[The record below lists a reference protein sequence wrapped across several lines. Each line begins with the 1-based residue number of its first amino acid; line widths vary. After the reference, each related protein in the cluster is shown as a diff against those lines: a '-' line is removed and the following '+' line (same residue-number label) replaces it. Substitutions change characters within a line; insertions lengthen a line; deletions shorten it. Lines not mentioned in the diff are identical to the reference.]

1 MTSRLIIEQ
10 EPLKVGQVR
19 KVTSN
24 NGEKIDSI
32 TLLLNNNVEILFVPR
47 NDGTLD
53 FSVSDPQFDTSNLDC
68 SIDKEVLRD
77 LFMAIMYLAARGQGK
92 TYLTALFCCVRC
104 ILFPGTK
111 IVVSSGTLKQANEV
125 LLKIQDDFMKQS
137 SILRSEIEKCNI
149 GQNDASIYFKNGSWI
164 KTRTSSE
171 NSRSARANCIVVD
184 EFRMVDET
192 VINTVLRKFLTS
204 PRQPKYLQKPEYA
217 HMQERNKEIY
227 MSSAYFK
234 SSWAYRKAQSYTL
247 NFFDDTKKYFIC
259 GLPYQVS
266 VREGLLSRSQ
276 LEDEMSEADYNELV
290 QQMEMECLWFGDTDG
305 SLFKFDEL
313 TARRRLRK
321 AFPPLSFCNDKI
333 TIPKLT
339 STGKRILS
347 IDVALMQSTKKKKND
362 ASAIFINDLIQVNDT
377 AYQSNFVYGE
387 TFEGLKTDELG
398 MIVMKYFY
406 EYQCTDL
413 VLDTNGIGLGVY
425 DFITK
430 DQVCQENGKRYQAMT
445 CINDKDMAE
454 RCKVRDANKVV
465 WSVKANANFNNEICV
480 LLRNGIQNGKI
491 NFLISEQDADSS
503 LKETYKGYFKMS
515 PTEQAKLKMSYVQ
528 TTFAVYELIKLD
540 HEVKNGNI
548 KVKEVEGMRK
558 DRYSSIAY
566 SYWCACQLELKLK
579 PKTQDTQ
586 SLVSKLPIRK
596 AKYN

>member
-1 MTSRLIIEQ
+1 MPQLKTQTEIEKDKQ
-10 EPLKVGQVR
+10 QKIMETVAWRAGYYRNNPHRYVIDVLGLSLKWFQQ
-19 KVTSN
+19 
-24 NGEKIDSI
+24 I
-32 TLLLNNNVEILFVPR
+32 LLWCMMHYNFV
-47 NDGTLD
+47 
-53 FSVSDPQFDTSNLDC
+53 
-68 SIDKEVLRD
+68 
-77 LFMAIMYLAARGQGK
+77 MYLAARGQGK

-171 NSRSARANCIVVD
+171 NSRSVRANCIVVD

-333 TIPKLT
+333 TIPKLIT
-339 STGKRILS
+339 TGKRILS

-430 DQVCQENGKRYQAMT
+430 DQICQENGKRYQAMT

-491 NFLISEQDADSS
+491 NFLIPEQDADSS

-515 PTEQAKLKMSYVQ
+515 PTEQAKLKMSYIQ
-528 TTFAVYELIKLD
+528 TTFAVYELVKLD

-579 PKTQDTQ
+579 PKTQNTQ
-586 SLVSKLPIRK
+586 SLINRLPIRQPSHNSSFRRK
-596 AKYN
+596 SI

>member
-1 MTSRLIIEQ
+1 MPQLKTQTEIEKDKQ
-10 EPLKVGQVR
+10 Q
-19 KVTSN
+19 
-24 NGEKIDSI
+24 KIMETI
-32 TLLLNNNVEILFVPR
+32 AWKAGYYRANPHR
-47 NDGTLD
+47 Y
-53 FSVSDPQFDTSNLDC
+53 VS
-68 SIDKEVLRD
+68 EVLG
-77 LFMAIMYLAARGQGK
+77 LSLKWFQQILLWCMMHYNFVMYLAARGQGK

-333 TIPKLT
+333 IIPKLT
-339 STGKRILS
+339 ATGKRILS

-387 TFEGLKTDELG
+387 TFEGLKTDKLG

-430 DQVCQENGKRYQAMT
+430 EQICQENGKRYQAMT
-445 CINDKDMAE
+445 CVNDKDMAE

-491 NFLISEQDADSS
+491 NFLIPEQDADSS

-515 PTEQAKLKMSYVQ
+515 PTEQAKLKMSYIQ

-586 SLVSKLPIRK
+586 SLINKLPIRQGK
-596 AKYN
+596 RFSMFN

>member
-1 MTSRLIIEQ
+1 MPQLKTQTEIEKDKQ
-10 EPLKVGQVR
+10 QKIMETVAWRAGYYRNNPHRYVNDVLGLSLKWFQQ
-19 KVTSN
+19 
-24 NGEKIDSI
+24 I
-32 TLLLNNNVEILFVPR
+32 LLWCMMHYNFV
-47 NDGTLD
+47 
-53 FSVSDPQFDTSNLDC
+53 
-68 SIDKEVLRD
+68 
-77 LFMAIMYLAARGQGK
+77 MYLAARGQGK

-184 EFRMVDET
+184 EFRMVDEA

-234 SSWAYRKAQSYTL
+234 SSWAYKKAQSYTL

-339 STGKRILS
+339 ATGKRILS

-406 EYQCTDL
+406 KYQCTDL

-586 SLVSKLPIRK
+586 SLVSKLTIRK

>member
-1 MTSRLIIEQ
+1 MPQLKTQTEIEKDKQ
-10 EPLKVGQVR
+10 Q
-19 KVTSN
+19 
-24 NGEKIDSI
+24 KIM
-32 TLLLNNNVEILFVPR
+32 EIVAWKAGYYRANPHR
-47 NDGTLD
+47 Y
-53 FSVSDPQFDTSNLDC
+53 VS
-68 SIDKEVLRD
+68 EVLG
-77 LFMAIMYLAARGQGK
+77 LSLKWFQQILLWCMMHYNFVMYLAARGQGK

-137 SILRSEIEKCNI
+137 PIVRSEIEKCNI

-204 PRQPKYLQKPEYA
+204 PRQPKYLRKPEYA
-217 HMQERNKEIY
+217 HLQERNKEIY

-234 SSWAYRKAQSYTL
+234 SSWAYKKAQSYTI
-247 NFFDDTKKYFIC
+247 NFFDDTKRYFIC

-266 VREGLLSRSQ
+266 IREGLLSREQ
-276 LEDEMSEADYNELV
+276 LQDEMSEADYNELV

-321 AFPPLSFCNDKI
+321 ALPPLSFCNDKI

-339 STGKRILS
+339 TTGKRILS

-430 DQVCQENGKRYQAMT
+430 DQISQENGKRYKAMT

-491 NFLISEQDADSS
+491 NFLIPEQDADTS
-503 LKETYKGYFKMS
+503 LKEIYKGYYKMS
-515 PTEQAKLKMSYVQ
+515 PTEQAKLKMSYIQ

-548 KVKEVEGMRK
+548 KVKEVDGMRK

-579 PKTQDTQ
+579 PKTQNTQ
-586 SLVSKLPIRK
+586 NLVDRLPIRQGK
-596 AKYN
+596 RFSMFN

>member
-1 MTSRLIIEQ
+1 MPQLKTQAEIEKDKQ
-10 EPLKVGQVR
+10 QKIMETVAWRAGYYRNNPHRYVIDVLGLSLKWFQQ
-19 KVTSN
+19 
-24 NGEKIDSI
+24 I
-32 TLLLNNNVEILFVPR
+32 LLWCMMHYNFV
-47 NDGTLD
+47 
-53 FSVSDPQFDTSNLDC
+53 
-68 SIDKEVLRD
+68 
-77 LFMAIMYLAARGQGK
+77 MYLAARGQGK

-104 ILFPGTK
+104 VLFPGTK

-321 AFPPLSFCNDKI
+321 AFPPLNFCNDKI

>member
-1 MTSRLIIEQ
+1 MPQLKTQTEIEKGKQ
-10 EPLKVGQVR
+10 Q
-19 KVTSN
+19 
-24 NGEKIDSI
+24 KIM
-32 TLLLNNNVEILFVPR
+32 EIVAWKAGYYRANPHR
-47 NDGTLD
+47 Y
-53 FSVSDPQFDTSNLDC
+53 VS
-68 SIDKEVLRD
+68 EVLG
-77 LFMAIMYLAARGQGK
+77 LSLKWFQQILLWCMMHYNFVMYLAARGQGK

-204 PRQPKYLQKPEYA
+204 PRQPKYLRKPEYA
-217 HMQERNKEIY
+217 HLQERNKEIY

-234 SSWAYRKAQSYTL
+234 SSWAYKKAQSYTI
-247 NFFDDTKKYFIC
+247 NFFDDTKRYFIC

-266 VREGLLSRSQ
+266 IREGLLSREQ
-276 LEDEMSEADYNELV
+276 LQDEMSEADYNELV

-321 AFPPLSFCNDKI
+321 ALPPLSFCNDKI

-339 STGKRILS
+339 TTGKRILS

-430 DQVCQENGKRYQAMT
+430 DQISQENGKRYKAMT

-491 NFLISEQDADSS
+491 NFLIPEQDADTS
-503 LKETYKGYFKMS
+503 LKEIYKGYYKMS
-515 PTEQAKLKMSYVQ
+515 PTEQAKLKMSYIQ

-579 PKTQDTQ
+579 PKQEDTQ
-586 SLVSKLPIRK
+586 SLVNLLPIKQGYR
-596 AKYN
+596 NR

>member
-1 MTSRLIIEQ
+1 MPPLKTQTEIEQ
-10 EPLKVGQVR
+10 DKQQKIMETVAWRAGYYRNNPHRYVIDVLGLSLKWFQQ
-19 KVTSN
+19 
-24 NGEKIDSI
+24 I
-32 TLLLNNNVEILFVPR
+32 LLWCMMHYNFV
-47 NDGTLD
+47 
-53 FSVSDPQFDTSNLDC
+53 
-68 SIDKEVLRD
+68 
-77 LFMAIMYLAARGQGK
+77 MYLAARGQGK

-217 HMQERNKEIY
+217 HLQERNKEIY

-247 NFFDDTKKYFIC
+247 NFFDDSKKYFIC

-321 AFPPLSFCNDKI
+321 AFPPLSFCNDRI
-333 TIPKLT
+333 IIPKLT

-430 DQVCQENGKRYQAMT
+430 DQICQENGKRYKAMT
-445 CINDKDMAE
+445 CINDKEMAE

-491 NFLISEQDADSS
+491 NFLISEQEADSS
-503 LKETYKGYFKMS
+503 LKEIYKGYSKMS
-515 PTEQAKLKMSYVQ
+515 PTEQAKLKMSYIQ

-579 PKTQDTQ
+579 PKIQSTQ
-586 SLVSKLPIRK
+586 SLVDLLPMRK
-596 AKYN
+596 GKRHSIFD

>member
-1 MTSRLIIEQ
+1 MPQLKTQTEIEKDKQ
-10 EPLKVGQVR
+10 QKIMETVAWRAGYYRNNPHRYVIDVLGLSLKWFQQ
-19 KVTSN
+19 
-24 NGEKIDSI
+24 I
-32 TLLLNNNVEILFVPR
+32 LLWCMMHYNFV
-47 NDGTLD
+47 
-53 FSVSDPQFDTSNLDC
+53 
-68 SIDKEVLRD
+68 
-77 LFMAIMYLAARGQGK
+77 MYLAARGQGK

-234 SSWAYRKAQSYTL
+234 SSWAYKKAQSYTL

-333 TIPKLT
+333 AIPKLT
-339 STGKRILS
+339 TTGKRILS
-347 IDVALMQSTKKKKND
+347 IDVALMKSTKKKKND
-362 ASAIFINDLIQVNDT
+362 ASAIYINDLIQVNDT

-430 DQVCQENGKRYQAMT
+430 DQICQENDKRYKAMT

-491 NFLISEQDADSS
+491 NFLIPEQDADSS

-515 PTEQAKLKMSYVQ
+515 PTEQAKLKMSYIQ

-579 PKTQDTQ
+579 PQTQNTQ
-586 SLVSKLPIRK
+586 SLINKLPIRQPSHSSSFSK
-596 AKYN
+596 RF

>member
-1 MTSRLIIEQ
+1 MPQLKTQTEIEKDKQ
-10 EPLKVGQVR
+10 QKIMETVAWRAGYYRNNPHRYVIDVLGLSLKWFQQ
-19 KVTSN
+19 
-24 NGEKIDSI
+24 I
-32 TLLLNNNVEILFVPR
+32 LLWCMMHYNFV
-47 NDGTLD
+47 
-53 FSVSDPQFDTSNLDC
+53 
-68 SIDKEVLRD
+68 
-77 LFMAIMYLAARGQGK
+77 MYLAARGQGK

-339 STGKRILS
+339 STSKRILS

-430 DQVCQENGKRYQAMT
+430 DQICQENGKRYQAMT

-491 NFLISEQDADSS
+491 NFLIPEQDADSS

-515 PTEQAKLKMSYVQ
+515 PTEQAKLKMSYIQ
-528 TTFAVYELIKLD
+528 TTFAVYELVKLD

-586 SLVSKLPIRK
+586 SLVNKLPIRQSK
-596 AKYN
+596 RFSLYN

>member
-1 MTSRLIIEQ
+1 MPQLKTQTEIEKDKQ
-10 EPLKVGQVR
+10 Q
-19 KVTSN
+19 
-24 NGEKIDSI
+24 KIMETI
-32 TLLLNNNVEILFVPR
+32 AWKAGYYRANPHR
-47 NDGTLD
+47 Y
-53 FSVSDPQFDTSNLDC
+53 VS
-68 SIDKEVLRD
+68 EVLG
-77 LFMAIMYLAARGQGK
+77 LSLKWFQQILLWCMMHYNFVMYLAARGQGK

-321 AFPPLSFCNDKI
+321 AFSPLSFCNDKI

-339 STGKRILS
+339 ATGKRILS

-430 DQVCQENGKRYQAMT
+430 DQICQENGKRYQAMT

-491 NFLISEQDADSS
+491 NFLIPEQDADSS

-515 PTEQAKLKMSYVQ
+515 PTEQAKLKMSYIQ
-528 TTFAVYELIKLD
+528 TTFAIYELIKLD

-586 SLVSKLPIRK
+586 SLVSKLTIRK

>member
-1 MTSRLIIEQ
+1 MPQLKTQTEIEKDKQ
-10 EPLKVGQVR
+10 Q
-19 KVTSN
+19 
-24 NGEKIDSI
+24 KIMETI
-32 TLLLNNNVEILFVPR
+32 AWKAGYYRANPHR
-47 NDGTLD
+47 Y
-53 FSVSDPQFDTSNLDC
+53 VS
-68 SIDKEVLRD
+68 EVLG
-77 LFMAIMYLAARGQGK
+77 LSLKWFQQILLWCMMHYNFVMYLAARGQGK

-192 VINTVLRKFLTS
+192 VINNVLRKFLTS

-339 STGKRILS
+339 TTGKRILS

-362 ASAIFINDLIQVNDT
+362 ASAFFINDLIQVNDT
-377 AYQSNFVYGE
+377 AYQSNFVYGD

-430 DQVCQENGKRYQAMT
+430 DQVCQENGKRYQAMN

-586 SLVSKLPIRK
+586 SLVSKLTIRK

>member
-1 MTSRLIIEQ
+1 MPQVKTQTEIEKDKQ
-10 EPLKVGQVR
+10 QKIMETVAWRAGYYRSNPHRYVIDVLGLSLKWFQQ
-19 KVTSN
+19 
-24 NGEKIDSI
+24 I
-32 TLLLNNNVEILFVPR
+32 LLWCMMHYNFV
-47 NDGTLD
+47 
-53 FSVSDPQFDTSNLDC
+53 
-68 SIDKEVLRD
+68 
-77 LFMAIMYLAARGQGK
+77 MYLAARGQGK

-111 IVVSSGTLKQANEV
+111 IIVSSRTLKQANEV

-149 GQNDASIYFKNGSWI
+149 GQNDASIYFKSGSWI

-171 NSRSARANCIVVD
+171 NSRSARANCIIVD

-204 PRQPKYLQKPEYA
+204 PRQPKYLRKPEYA
-217 HMQERNKEIY
+217 HLQERNKEIY

-234 SSWAYRKAQSYTL
+234 SSWAYKKAQSYTL

-266 VREGLLSRSQ
+266 IREGLLSRSQ
-276 LEDEMSEADYNELV
+276 LADEMSEADYNELV

-339 STGKRILS
+339 ATGKRILS
-347 IDVALMQSTKKKKND
+347 IDVALMKSTKKKKND
-362 ASAIFINDLIQVNDT
+362 ASAIYINDLIQVNDT

-430 DQVCQENGKRYQAMT
+430 DQICQENGKRYQAMT

-454 RCKVRDANKVV
+454 RCKVREANKVV

-491 NFLISEQDADSS
+491 NFLIPEQDVDGS

-515 PTEQAKLKMSYVQ
+515 PTEQAKLKMSYIQ

-548 KVKEVEGMRK
+548 KVKEVDGMRK

-579 PKTQDTQ
+579 PKTQNTQ
-586 SLVSKLPIRK
+586 NLVDRLPIRQGK
-596 AKYN
+596 RFSMLN

>member
-1 MTSRLIIEQ
+1 M
-10 EPLKVGQVR
+10 
-19 KVTSN
+19 
-24 NGEKIDSI
+24 
-32 TLLLNNNVEILFVPR
+32 
-47 NDGTLD
+47 
-53 FSVSDPQFDTSNLDC
+53 PQFKTQTEIEKDKQQKIMETVAWRAGYYRNNPHRYV
-68 SIDKEVLRD
+68 IDVLG
-77 LFMAIMYLAARGQGK
+77 LSLKWFQQILLWCMMHYNFVMYLAARGQGK

-339 STGKRILS
+339 ATGKRILS
-347 IDVALMQSTKKKKND
+347 IDVALMKSTKKKKND
-362 ASAIFINDLIQVNDT
+362 ASAIYINDLIQVNDT

-430 DQVCQENGKRYQAMT
+430 DQICQENGKRYKAMT

-465 WSVKANANFNNEICV
+465 WSVKANTNFNNEICV

-491 NFLISEQDADSS
+491 NFLIPEQDADSS

-515 PTEQAKLKMSYVQ
+515 PTEQAKLKMSYIQ

-579 PKTQDTQ
+579 PQTQNTQ
-586 SLVSKLPIRK
+586 SLINKLPIRQPSHSSSFSK
-596 AKYN
+596 RF

>member
-1 MTSRLIIEQ
+1 MPQLKTQTEIEKDKQ
-10 EPLKVGQVR
+10 Q
-19 KVTSN
+19 
-24 NGEKIDSI
+24 KIMETI
-32 TLLLNNNVEILFVPR
+32 AWKAGYYRANPHR
-47 NDGTLD
+47 Y
-53 FSVSDPQFDTSNLDC
+53 VS
-68 SIDKEVLRD
+68 EVLG
-77 LFMAIMYLAARGQGK
+77 LSLKWFQQILLWCMMHYNFVMYLAARGQGK

-321 AFPPLSFCNDKI
+321 AFPPLSFCNEKI

-430 DQVCQENGKRYQAMT
+430 DQICQENGKRYQAMT

-491 NFLISEQDADSS
+491 NFLIPEQDADSS

-515 PTEQAKLKMSYVQ
+515 PTEQAKLKMSYIQ
-528 TTFAVYELIKLD
+528 TTFAVYELVKLD

-579 PKTQDTQ
+579 PKTQSTQ
-586 SLVSKLPIRK
+586 SLVSKLPIRQGK
-596 AKYN
+596 RFSMFN

>member
-1 MTSRLIIEQ
+1 MPQLKTQTEIEKDKQ
-10 EPLKVGQVR
+10 Q
-19 KVTSN
+19 
-24 NGEKIDSI
+24 KIMETI
-32 TLLLNNNVEILFVPR
+32 AWKAGYYRANPHR
-47 NDGTLD
+47 Y
-53 FSVSDPQFDTSNLDC
+53 VS
-68 SIDKEVLRD
+68 EVLG
-77 LFMAIMYLAARGQGK
+77 LSLKWFQQILLWCMMHYNFVMYLAARGQGK

-234 SSWAYRKAQSYTL
+234 SSWAYKKAQSYTL

-339 STGKRILS
+339 ATGKRILS

-515 PTEQAKLKMSYVQ
+515 PTEQAKLKMSYIQ

-586 SLVSKLPIRK
+586 SLVSKLTIRK

>member
-1 MTSRLIIEQ
+1 MPQLKTQTEIEKDKQQ
-10 EPLKVGQVR
+10 EIMETVAWRAGYYRSNPHRYIVDVLGLSLKWFQQ
-19 KVTSN
+19 
-24 NGEKIDSI
+24 I
-32 TLLLNNNVEILFVPR
+32 LLWCMMHYNFV
-47 NDGTLD
+47 
-53 FSVSDPQFDTSNLDC
+53 
-68 SIDKEVLRD
+68 
-77 LFMAIMYLAARGQGK
+77 MYLAARGQGK

-164 KTRTSSE
+164 RTRTSSE

-204 PRQPKYLQKPEYA
+204 PRQPKYLQKPEYS

-234 SSWAYRKAQSYTL
+234 SSWAYKKAQSYTL
-247 NFFDDTKKYFIC
+247 NFFDDSKKYFIC

-266 VREGLLSRSQ
+266 IREGLLSRSQ
-276 LEDEMSEADYNELV
+276 LEDEMSETDYNELV
-290 QQMEMECLWFGDTDG
+290 QQMEMECLWFGDADG

-313 TARRRLRK
+313 TTRRRLRK
-321 AFPPLSFCNDKI
+321 SFPPLNFCNDQI
-333 TIPKLT
+333 TIPKL
-339 STGKRILS
+339 SATGKRILS

-362 ASAIFINDLIQVNDT
+362 ASAIFINDLIQVTDT
-377 AYQSNFVYGE
+377 SYQSNFVYGE

-398 MIVMKYFY
+398 MIVMRYFY

-430 DQVCQENGKRYQAMT
+430 DQICQENGKRYKAMT

-454 RCKVRDANKVV
+454 RCKIRDANKVV

-491 NFLISEQDADSS
+491 NFLIPEQDADVS
-503 LKETYKGYFKMS
+503 LKEMYKGYFKMS
-515 PTEQAKLKMSYVQ
+515 PTEQAKLKMSYIQ
-528 TTFAVYELIKLD
+528 TTFAVYELVKLD
-540 HEVKNGNI
+540 HEIKNGNI

-579 PKTQDTQ
+579 PKTQNTQ
-586 SLVSKLPIRK
+586 SLVNRLPLRQGK
-596 AKYN
+596 RFSMFD

>member
-1 MTSRLIIEQ
+1 MPQLKTQTEIEKDKQ
-10 EPLKVGQVR
+10 Q
-19 KVTSN
+19 
-24 NGEKIDSI
+24 KIM
-32 TLLLNNNVEILFVPR
+32 EIVAWKAGYYRANPHR
-47 NDGTLD
+47 Y
-53 FSVSDPQFDTSNLDC
+53 VS
-68 SIDKEVLRD
+68 EVLG
-77 LFMAIMYLAARGQGK
+77 LSLKWFQQILLWCMMHYNFVMYLAARGQGK

-137 SILRSEIEKCNI
+137 PILRSEIDKCNI

-204 PRQPKYLQKPEYA
+204 PRQPKYLRKPEYA
-217 HMQERNKEIY
+217 HLQERNKEIY

-234 SSWAYRKAQSYTL
+234 SSWAYKKAQSYTI
-247 NFFDDTKKYFIC
+247 NFFDDTKRYFIC

-266 VREGLLSRSQ
+266 IRERLLSREQ
-276 LEDEMSEADYNELV
+276 LQDEMSEADYNELV

-321 AFPPLSFCNDKI
+321 ALPPLSFCNDKI

-339 STGKRILS
+339 TTGKRILS

-430 DQVCQENGKRYQAMT
+430 DQISQENSKRYKAMT

-491 NFLISEQDADSS
+491 NFLIPEQDADTS
-503 LKETYKGYFKMS
+503 LKEIYKGYYKMS
-515 PTEQAKLKMSYVQ
+515 PTEQAKLKMSYIQ

-548 KVKEVEGMRK
+548 KVKEVDGMRK

-579 PKTQDTQ
+579 PKNNDTQ
-586 SLVSKLPIRK
+586 SLVNLLPIKQGYR
-596 AKYN
+596 NR

>member
-1 MTSRLIIEQ
+1 M
-10 EPLKVGQVR
+10 
-19 KVTSN
+19 
-24 NGEKIDSI
+24 
-32 TLLLNNNVEILFVPR
+32 
-47 NDGTLD
+47 
-53 FSVSDPQFDTSNLDC
+53 PQFKTQTEIEKDKQQKIMETVAWRAGYYRNNPHRYV
-68 SIDKEVLRD
+68 IDVLG
-77 LFMAIMYLAARGQGK
+77 LSLKWFQQILLWCMMHYNFVMYLAARGQGK

-234 SSWAYRKAQSYTL
+234 SSWAYKKAQSYTL

-339 STGKRILS
+339 ATGKRILS

-586 SLVSKLPIRK
+586 SLVSKLTIRK

>member
-1 MTSRLIIEQ
+1 MPQLKTQTEIEKDKQ
-10 EPLKVGQVR
+10 Q
-19 KVTSN
+19 
-24 NGEKIDSI
+24 KIMETI
-32 TLLLNNNVEILFVPR
+32 AWKAGYYRANPHR
-47 NDGTLD
+47 Y
-53 FSVSDPQFDTSNLDC
+53 VS
-68 SIDKEVLRD
+68 EVLG
-77 LFMAIMYLAARGQGK
+77 LSLKWFQQILLWCMMHYNFVMYLAARGQGK

-339 STGKRILS
+339 ATGKRILS

-377 AYQSNFVYGE
+377 AYQSNFVYSE

-454 RCKVRDANKVV
+454 RCKIRDANKVV

-491 NFLISEQDADSS
+491 NFLIPEQDADSS

-515 PTEQAKLKMSYVQ
+515 PTEQAKLKMSYIQ

-579 PKTQDTQ
+579 PKTQNTQ
-586 SLVSKLPIRK
+586 SLVSKLPIRQGK
-596 AKYN
+596 RFSMFN

>member
-1 MTSRLIIEQ
+1 MPQLKTQTEIEKDKQ
-10 EPLKVGQVR
+10 Q
-19 KVTSN
+19 
-24 NGEKIDSI
+24 KIM
-32 TLLLNNNVEILFVPR
+32 EIVAWKAGYYRANPHR
-47 NDGTLD
+47 Y
-53 FSVSDPQFDTSNLDC
+53 VS
-68 SIDKEVLRD
+68 EVLG
-77 LFMAIMYLAARGQGK
+77 LSLKWFQQILLWCMMHYNFVMYLAARGQGK

-204 PRQPKYLQKPEYA
+204 PRQPKYLRKPEYA
-217 HMQERNKEIY
+217 HLQERNKEIY

-234 SSWAYRKAQSYTL
+234 SSWAYKKAQSYTI
-247 NFFDDTKKYFIC
+247 NFFDDTKRYFIC

-266 VREGLLSRSQ
+266 IREGLLSREQ
-276 LEDEMSEADYNELV
+276 LQDEMSEADYNELV

-321 AFPPLSFCNDKI
+321 ALPPLSFCNDKI

-339 STGKRILS
+339 TTGKRILS

-430 DQVCQENGKRYQAMT
+430 DQISQENGKRYKAMT

-491 NFLISEQDADSS
+491 NFLIPEQDADTS
-503 LKETYKGYFKMS
+503 LKEIYKGYYKMS
-515 PTEQAKLKMSYVQ
+515 PTEQAKLKMSYIQ

-548 KVKEVEGMRK
+548 KVKEVDGMRK

-579 PKTQDTQ
+579 PKQEDTQ
-586 SLVSKLPIRK
+586 NLVNLLPIKQGYR
-596 AKYN
+596 NR

>member
-1 MTSRLIIEQ
+1 MPQLKTQTEIEKDKQ
-10 EPLKVGQVR
+10 Q
-19 KVTSN
+19 
-24 NGEKIDSI
+24 KIME
-32 TLLLNNNVEILFVPR
+32 TVAWKAGYYRANPHR
-47 NDGTLD
+47 Y
-53 FSVSDPQFDTSNLDC
+53 VS
-68 SIDKEVLRD
+68 EVLG
-77 LFMAIMYLAARGQGK
+77 LSLKWFQQILLWCMMHYNFVMYLAARGQGK
-92 TYLTALFCCVRC
+92 TYLTALFCCVMC

-430 DQVCQENGKRYQAMT
+430 DQICQENGKRYQAMT

-491 NFLISEQDADSS
+491 NFLIPEQDADSS

-515 PTEQAKLKMSYVQ
+515 PTEQAKLKMSYIQ

-548 KVKEVEGMRK
+548 RVKEVEGMRK

-579 PKTQDTQ
+579 PKTQSTQ
-586 SLVSKLPIRK
+586 SLVSKLPIRQSK
-596 AKYN
+596 RFSLYN

>member
-1 MTSRLIIEQ
+1 MPQLKTQTEIEKDKQ
-10 EPLKVGQVR
+10 QKIMETVAWRAGYYRNNPHRYVIDVLGLSLKWFQQ
-19 KVTSN
+19 
-24 NGEKIDSI
+24 I
-32 TLLLNNNVEILFVPR
+32 LLWCMMHYNFV
-47 NDGTLD
+47 
-53 FSVSDPQFDTSNLDC
+53 
-68 SIDKEVLRD
+68 
-77 LFMAIMYLAARGQGK
+77 MYLAARGQGK

-204 PRQPKYLQKPEYA
+204 PRQPKYLRKPEYA
-217 HMQERNKEIY
+217 HLQERNKEIY

-234 SSWAYRKAQSYTL
+234 SSWAYKKAQSYTL

-266 VREGLLSRSQ
+266 IREGLLPRSQ

-339 STGKRILS
+339 ATGKRILS
-347 IDVALMQSTKKKKND
+347 IDVALMKSTKKKKND
-362 ASAIFINDLIQVNDT
+362 ASAIYINDLIQVNDT

-430 DQVCQENGKRYQAMT
+430 DQICQENGKRYKAMT

-491 NFLISEQDADSS
+491 NFLIPEQDADSS

-515 PTEQAKLKMSYVQ
+515 PTEQAKLKMSYIQ

-579 PKTQDTQ
+579 PQTQNTQ
-586 SLVSKLPIRK
+586 SLINKLPIRQPSHSSSFSK
-596 AKYN
+596 RF

>member
-1 MTSRLIIEQ
+1 MPQLKTQTEIEKGKQ
-10 EPLKVGQVR
+10 Q
-19 KVTSN
+19 
-24 NGEKIDSI
+24 KIM
-32 TLLLNNNVEILFVPR
+32 EIVAWKAGYYRANPHR
-47 NDGTLD
+47 Y
-53 FSVSDPQFDTSNLDC
+53 VS
-68 SIDKEVLRD
+68 EVLG
-77 LFMAIMYLAARGQGK
+77 LSLKWFQQILLWCMMHYNFVMYLAARGQGK

-204 PRQPKYLQKPEYA
+204 PRQPKYLRKPEYA
-217 HMQERNKEIY
+217 HLQERNKEIY

-266 VREGLLSRSQ
+266 IREGLLSREQ
-276 LEDEMSEADYNELV
+276 LQDEMSEADYNELV

-321 AFPPLSFCNDKI
+321 ALPPLSFCNDKI

-339 STGKRILS
+339 TTGKRILS

-430 DQVCQENGKRYQAMT
+430 DQISQENGKRYKAMT

-454 RCKVRDANKVV
+454 RCKVRNANKVV

-491 NFLISEQDADSS
+491 NFLIPEQDADSS

-515 PTEQAKLKMSYVQ
+515 PTEQAKLKMSYIQ

-579 PKTQDTQ
+579 PKTQNTQ
-586 SLVSKLPIRK
+586 NLVDRLPIRQGK
-596 AKYN
+596 RFSMFN

>member
-1 MTSRLIIEQ
+1 MPQLKTQTEIEKGKQ
-10 EPLKVGQVR
+10 Q
-19 KVTSN
+19 
-24 NGEKIDSI
+24 KIM
-32 TLLLNNNVEILFVPR
+32 EIVAWKAGYYRANPHR
-47 NDGTLD
+47 Y
-53 FSVSDPQFDTSNLDC
+53 VS
-68 SIDKEVLRD
+68 EVLG
-77 LFMAIMYLAARGQGK
+77 LSLKWFQQILLWCMMHYNFVMYLAARGQGK

-137 SILRSEIEKCNI
+137 PILRSEIDKCNI

-204 PRQPKYLQKPEYA
+204 PRQPKYLRKPEYA
-217 HMQERNKEIY
+217 HLQERNKEIY

-234 SSWAYRKAQSYTL
+234 SSWAYKKAQSYTI
-247 NFFDDTKKYFIC
+247 NFFDDTKRYFIC

-266 VREGLLSRSQ
+266 IREGLLSREQ
-276 LEDEMSEADYNELV
+276 LQDEMSEADYNELI

-321 AFPPLSFCNDKI
+321 ALPPLSFCNDKI

-339 STGKRILS
+339 TTGKRILS

-430 DQVCQENGKRYQAMT
+430 DQISQENGKRYKAMT

-491 NFLISEQDADSS
+491 NFLIPEQDADTS
-503 LKETYKGYFKMS
+503 LKEIYKGYYKMS
-515 PTEQAKLKMSYVQ
+515 PTEQAKLKMSYIQ
-528 TTFAVYELIKLD
+528 TTFSVYELIKLD

-548 KVKEVEGMRK
+548 KVKEVDGMRK

-579 PKTQDTQ
+579 PKQENTQN
-586 SLVSKLPIRK
+586 LVNLLPIKQGYR
-596 AKYN
+596 NR

>member
-1 MTSRLIIEQ
+1 MPQLKTQTEIEKDKQ
-10 EPLKVGQVR
+10 QKIMETVAWRAGYYRSNPHRYVIDVLGLSLKWFQQ
-19 KVTSN
+19 
-24 NGEKIDSI
+24 I
-32 TLLLNNNVEILFVPR
+32 LLWCMMHYNFV
-47 NDGTLD
+47 
-53 FSVSDPQFDTSNLDC
+53 
-68 SIDKEVLRD
+68 
-77 LFMAIMYLAARGQGK
+77 MYLAARGQGK

-333 TIPKLT
+333 SIPKLT
-339 STGKRILS
+339 ATGKRILS

-430 DQVCQENGKRYQAMT
+430 EQICQENGKRYQAMT

-491 NFLISEQDADSS
+491 NFLIPEQDADSS

-515 PTEQAKLKMSYVQ
+515 PTEQAKLKMSYIQ

-586 SLVSKLPIRK
+586 SLVNKLPIRQSK
-596 AKYN
+596 RFSLYN

>member
-1 MTSRLIIEQ
+1 MPQLKTQTEIEKDKQ
-10 EPLKVGQVR
+10 Q
-19 KVTSN
+19 
-24 NGEKIDSI
+24 KIMETI
-32 TLLLNNNVEILFVPR
+32 AWKAGYYRANPHR
-47 NDGTLD
+47 Y
-53 FSVSDPQFDTSNLDC
+53 VS
-68 SIDKEVLRD
+68 EVLGLSLRWFQQI
-77 LFMAIMYLAARGQGK
+77 LLWCMMHYNFVMYLAARGQGK

-430 DQVCQENGKRYQAMT
+430 DQICQENGKRYQAMT

-586 SLVSKLPIRK
+586 SLVSKLPIRQGK
-596 AKYN
+596 RFSMFN